1 MRFTEKKITIE
12 SVIDDLNERIEELT
26 QSFEQKSFDMGYL
39 EALMALKEY
48 YTEMA
53 GN

>member
-1 MRFTEKKITIE
+1 MSFRERKISIE
-12 SVIDDLNERIEELT
+12 SVIDDLNERIENLREGAGN
-26 QSFEQKSFDMGYL
+26 SFDMGYL

-48 YTEMA
+48 YTDLA